1 MISAIGRVIRRSRSA
16 GTGRFDPG
24 RVGNARAAHRATAEN
39 LLALLETVIGAVHGA
54 GWALQAE
61 WPLFGL
67 SERPLMRRDEQRRG
81 NHNRWERRSA
91 HEEFLSALQTKP
103 ASDCSAPG
111 WADWHAPGGWEA
123 KGRRPSRDTCRGI
136 TPPPR
141 RAAYHPTTGRRRAR
155 AC

>member
-91 HEEFLSALQTKP
+91 SSLRCKRSQP
-103 ASDCSAPG
+103 
-111 WADWHAPGGWEA
+111 
-123 KGRRPSRDTCRGI
+123 RI
-136 TPPPR
+136 VPR
-141 RAAYHPTTGRRRAR
+141 RGGLTGMRQGVGS
-155 AC
+155 